1 MICLEHG
8 FAGGEDPGCHTHEFL
23 YFVVLD
29 VELFE
34 LVCYARHLT
43 GCVTLAFTLLINIA
57 IYFRD
62 IRIDRDLLSRVLPG
76 KLALLCQAIGARDEG
91 GLHPESMFP
100 NVPLLAPLL
109 VFQSIGISAAK
120 LITVFLVLEN
130 SCCVR
135 RHRICNFLSGLG
147 NCVGNQYYFASFKI
161 NEIAAALA
169 SWL

>member
-1 MICLEHG
+1 M
-8 FAGGEDPGCHTHEFL
+8 
-23 YFVVLD
+23 
-29 VELFE
+29 
-34 LVCYARHLT
+34 
-43 GCVTLAFTLLINIA
+43 
-57 IYFRD
+57 
-62 IRIDRDLLSRVLPG
+62 
-76 KLALLCQAIGARDEG
+76 ARDEG